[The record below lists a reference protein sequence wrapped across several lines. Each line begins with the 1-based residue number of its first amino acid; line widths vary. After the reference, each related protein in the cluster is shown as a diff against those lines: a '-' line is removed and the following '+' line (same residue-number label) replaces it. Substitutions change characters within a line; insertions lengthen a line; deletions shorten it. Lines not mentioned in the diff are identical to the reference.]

1 MKHLRGAIKTYEKK
15 IKGSN
20 SRWFMV
26 IKTYEKKIK
35 GNHKT
40 SRNAYS
46 EVEAAARQKNS
57 MGHWC
62 VAWW

>member
-1 MKHLRGAIKTYEKK
+1 MVYGDKNLWKK
-15 IKGSN
+15 
-20 SRWFMV
+20 F
-26 IKTYEKKIK
+26 K